1 MLIQVLVRRLRGRR
15 EKHGVQCATHDHYT
29 SPATAMASRKFA
41 RNYER
46 LKREKDRFR
55 LILADFA
62 CLCIVRALIF
72 EYEHPIFGVISCKF
86 L

>member
-1 MLIQVLVRRLRGRR
+1 MISLASPMDKNLRAQVAETVSVIAGYEFPERWDGLVI
-15 EKHGVQCATHDHYT
+15 T
-29 SPATAMASRKFA
+29 KFA

-62 CLCIVRALIF
+62 CL
-72 EYEHPIFGVISCKF
+72 
-86 L
+86 

>member
-1 MLIQVLVRRLRGRR
+1 MG
-15 EKHGVQCATHDHYT
+15 EKHVQRATRDHYT
-29 SPATAMASRKFA
+29 SPATATASQKFA

-62 CLCIVRALIF
+62 CL
-72 EYEHPIFGVISCKF
+72 
-86 L
+86 